1 MNLPN
6 NAPLEEIYLQ
16 NDFKSGVRLFLKRED
31 KIHPI
36 ISGNKWR
43 KLYYNIK
50 FAKKNKIN

>member
-16 NDFKSGVRLFLKRED
+16 NDFKSGVKLFLKRED

-36 ISGNKWR
+36 ISGNK
-43 KLYYNIK
+43 
-50 FAKKNKIN
+50 